1 MYFPA
6 RIPSIAGDKAAP
18 ERQIKAECVSCRSS
32 PEDAIRN
39 RGLAAVRQVR
49 ASRTRHPE
57 SKDVEDVPVE
67 TSLGQ
72 AACIPSW
79 DPVVRRLQDGPDS
92 HTQPAIA
99 SRKQQQRQGERRHRP
114 RTHETSRAAPSP
126 LTGTRAG
133 LGRSAGEAAHG
144 GWCQHATSASM
155 LPPPTS
161 RGGKRGEHARA
172 RDGPQHGV
180 PGMAA
185 ASIPLPPDPR
195 KRLGLL
201 SGRGYVKRGRAADRG
216 GALLSPSLLLEGS
229 VLPDSAAAGR
239 WPDSVRTPTPV
250 SRPAQSR
257 GGKVNRQSGRWLEPT
272 PHPVKRGDRGRR
284 RHVIGGSLRS
294 SRASE
299 QQARPKRGPGSEE
312 AQELG
317 SEPPGSQER
326 DGAAACVQFGARMAP
341 ASRDGRPDARRGGST
356 TSPYPGTPGA
366 RQVSRPVAARAPPRR
381 SVRPGRTL
389 ACPTPNKR
397 ARPETGT
404 PVPRAHRGSR
414 QSLGRPLRARS
425 SRAAL
430 LSGGGL
436 LGLFALA
443 VSYPEYSR
451 TSRAWGSDTPHEE
464 SRGQT
469 YQGGGER
476 DLRLGVPGAGPRG
489 VAAPRSK
496 PAGKHSERRC
506 VALQTIAAS
515 RAGIRRG
522 SPPATK
528 ATRAGS
534 QAVHDEFGSRETKA
548 SPALAPSRG
557 PDGLSAPPRI
567 RYLDF
572 SRGRAAP
579 AADLHDRRAEHTP
592 TRIGARALAA
602 GSPSSPPQSAASC
615 SAPALAARDEPCAII
630 RSDSRKRTLPSD
642 RSTTGRDPR
651 RSPPPRAVLPLNVAD
666 LSASSQF
673 SRRAS
678 EEAVFTEPEQPC
690 LTKQSAPTLLSYR

>member
-1 MYFPA
+1 M
-6 RIPSIAGDKAAP
+6 
-18 ERQIKAECVSCRSS
+18 
-32 PEDAIRN
+32 
-39 RGLAAVRQVR
+39 
-49 ASRTRHPE
+49 
-57 SKDVEDVPVE
+57 
-67 TSLGQ
+67 
-72 AACIPSW
+72 
-79 DPVVRRLQDGPDS
+79 
-92 HTQPAIA
+92 A
-99 SRKQQQRQGERRHRP
+99 SRKQQQQRQGERRHRP

-161 RGGKRGEHARA
+161 RGVGRDPDQDRIPSTPGGGKRGGHARA

-195 KRLGLL
+195 KRLVLL

-239 WPDSVRTPTPV
+239 WPNSVRTPTPV

-272 PHPVKRGDRGRR
+272 PVGGTSQWIRILSEKPLNAMKRQAGPAPGARLRTARLARKGRGRGVRAVR
-284 RHVIGGSLRS
+284 R
-294 SRASE
+294 
-299 QQARPKRGPGSEE
+299 P
-312 AQELG
+312 
-317 SEPPGSQER
+317 
-326 DGAAACVQFGARMAP
+326 DGAGLARWT
-341 ASRDGRPDARRGGST
+341 ARRSERGST
-356 TSPYPGTPGA
+356 SSPYPGTPGA

-443 VSYPEYSR
+443 VSYPEVR
-451 TSRAWGSDTPHEE
+451 
-464 SRGQT
+464 
-469 YQGGGER
+469 
-476 DLRLGVPGAGPRG
+476 
-489 VAAPRSK
+489 
-496 PAGKHSERRC
+496 
-506 VALQTIAAS
+506 
-515 RAGIRRG
+515 
-522 SPPATK
+522 
-528 ATRAGS
+528 
-534 QAVHDEFGSRETKA
+534 
-548 SPALAPSRG
+548 SPAR
-557 PDGLSAPPRI
+557 
-567 RYLDF
+567 
-572 SRGRAAP
+572 RAA
-579 AADLHDRRAEHTP
+579 E
-592 TRIGARALAA
+592 
-602 GSPSSPPQSAASC
+602 AS
-615 SAPALAARDEPCAII
+615 
-630 RSDSRKRTLPSD
+630 
-642 RSTTGRDPR
+642 
-651 RSPPPRAVLPLNVAD
+651 
-666 LSASSQF
+666 
-673 SRRAS
+673 
-678 EEAVFTEPEQPC
+678 
-690 LTKQSAPTLLSYR
+690 LL